1 MIQSIN
7 GNKLQVEGISSL
19 VLNLSS
25 FDFLGM
31 SQSADIK
38 EKSAEALDK
47 YGVGSCGPRGFY
59 GTVDKHLQFESAIA
73 KFMGTEV
80 IFSYRYFCLITYLL
94 LKL

>member
-1 MIQSIN
+1 MIESVK
-7 GNKLQVEGISSL
+7 GNKLQLEGVSSP

-31 SQSADIK
+31 SQSVDIK
-38 EKSAEALDK
+38 EKSTEALDK

-59 GTVDKHLQFESAIA
+59 GTVDKHLEFESAIA

-80 IFSYRYFCLITYLL
+80 PLFYSTKIWV
-94 LKL
+94 